1 MRWRAVALTALA
13 FIATGCREAAAPVAA
28 AERHENIVVWRPL
41 GQWSGRGSRQTG
53 SFGVET
59 GALRLR
65 WTTSNERAPGE
76 GRFRVSLNSAI
87 SGRVLQTLV
96 DAHGV
101 ASDVSFVTDD
111 PRMSYL
117 VIDSDGVDW
126 TAALEEAGP
135 AAAPST
141 RPGS

>member
-1 MRWRAVALTALA
+1 MFRAVALTALA
-13 FIATGCREAAAPVAA
+13 LTATACREAAAPVAA
-28 AERHENIVVWRPL
+28 AERHESVSVWRPL

-65 WTTSNERAPGE
+65 WSTSNEQRAGE

-87 SGRVLQTLV
+87 SGRLLQTLV
-96 DAHGV
+96 DTHGV

-126 TAALEEAGP
+126 TATLEEAAPGP
-135 AAAPST
+135 PPSK

>member
-1 MRWRAVALTALA
+1 MLRAVALTALA
-13 FIATGCREAAAPVAA
+13 LTAPACREAAAPVAA
-28 AERHENIVVWRPL
+28 AERHESVAVWRPL

-65 WTTSNERAPGE
+65 WSTSNEQRPGE

-87 SGRVLQTLV
+87 SGRLLQTLV
-96 DAHGV
+96 DTHGV

-126 TAALEEAGP
+126 TATLEEAAPGP
-135 AAAPST
+135 PPSK